1 MSVIIGNGL
10 AHRFGA
16 EMALEGVDLVL
27 DSGEHIAVLGD
38 NGAGKTTLLR
48 ILATALR
55 PTAGRLSIAGLDA
68 VRARRRRGRAA
79 AERHERQDRGPGDPR
94 PCARE
99 QALPAQPGIASR
111 PFGGDRDA
119 TARRTMNPFRVAL
132 AVARKDLRSEWR
144 TRELVPALAQFII
157 LALLIG
163 NFGFQIDSRSAP
175 SIAP

>member
-1 MSVIIGNGL
+1 
-10 AHRFGA
+10 
-16 EMALEGVDLVL
+16 
-27 DSGEHIAVLGD
+27 
-38 NGAGKTTLLR
+38 AGCQ
-48 ILATALR
+48 
-55 PTAGRLSIAGLDA
+55 PGS
-68 VRARRRRGRAA
+68 RRGRAA
-79 AERHERQDRGPGDPR
+79 DARHKRQDRGPGDPR

-175 SIAP
+175 SIAPGILWLALVFAGLVAFGRTFAAEREQASLEALLMTPASPVAIFAGKALAATLLLVVCEV

>member
-1 MSVIIGNGL
+1 MGVIIGNGL

-68 VRARRRRGRAA
+68 VRERRRLRHYLGYVAHAPGLYPSLSAA
-79 AERHERQDRGPGDPR
+79 GHFPFCSGLQLRDR
-94 PCARE
+94 
-99 QALPAQPGIASR
+99 
-111 PFGGDRDA
+111 
-119 TARRTMNPFRVAL
+119 
-132 AVARKDLRSEWR
+132 
-144 TRELVPALAQFII
+144 
-157 LALLIG
+157 
-163 NFGFQIDSRSAP
+163 
-175 SIAP
+175 

>member
-55 PTAGRLSIAGLDA
+55 IVGTKR
-68 VRARRRRGRAA
+68 
-79 AERHERQDRGPGDPR
+79 
-94 PCARE
+94 
-99 QALPAQPGIASR
+99 
-111 PFGGDRDA
+111 
-119 TARRTMNPFRVAL
+119 
-132 AVARKDLRSEWR
+132 
-144 TRELVPALAQFII
+144 
-157 LALLIG
+157 
-163 NFGFQIDSRSAP
+163 
-175 SIAP
+175 